1 MNKLLGRCLTPQDAP
16 EVWAYVRGLAAEVGC
31 ELPDHV
37 VVGLDPTFFVSAG
50 RPVPL
55 WHECVEGQTLFISLS
70 FARIMTHGEFRAML
84 GHELGHIK
92 ERHEDAS
99 LPAQLAADQVGARI
113 AGAHA
118 MATAVVKLAA
128 FSAYWNAA
136 VQHGFPTRETNYSR
150 AFAEIA
156 ALNARP
162 DIVRCLVEPPREAG
176 SLVERLRHLGTE
188 VGQVEGAAL
197 HVRPREPASLLIPGH
212 AELEEELAR
221 PRGSILGT
229 TRVLWFW
236 HPPLLLPERA
246 CCRCGVHNLPLA
258 NYCYECGVVL
268 PWGFEEEP
276 GKRVVERLVDAL
288 EMSRDDILSEG
299 FDLDAVVKEV
309 KWRLIDHA
317 WTAAKGDRRAAASV
331 LGIKPRRLVA
341 AIKRGRQS
349 FTLTE

>member
-1 MNKLLGRCLTPQDAP
+1 MNKLLGRSLTPQDAP
-16 EVWAYVRGLAAEVGC
+16 DVWAYVRGLAAEVGC

-70 FARIMTHGEFRAML
+70 FARIMTHDELRAML

-128 FSAYWNAA
+128 FGAYWNAA
-136 VQHGFPTRETNYSR
+136 VAHGFRAGETNYSH

-156 ALNARP
+156 ALNARL
-162 DIVRCLVEPPREAG
+162 DVVRCLVEPPRESGELAQ
-176 SLVERLRHLGTE
+176 RLHQLGTE
-188 VGQVEGAAL
+188 LRQVEGAAL
-197 HVRPREPASLLIPGH
+197 HVRPHAPASQLIPGYD
-212 AELEEELAR
+212 ALEEALAQQR
-221 PRGSILGT
+221 RCILDT
-229 TRVLWFW
+229 VRVMWSW
-236 HPPLLLPERA
+236 QPPLLLPERA
-246 CCRCGVHNLPLA
+246 CVRCGVHNLTVA
-258 NYCYECGVVL
+258 QYCYQCGIVL
-268 PWGFEEEP
+268 PWSFEDP
-276 GKRVVERLVDAL
+276 DRGVLERLVAGL
-288 EMSRDDILSEG
+288 GMSVDDVLSGAIE
-299 FDLDAVVKEV
+299 LDEVMAEV
-309 KWRLIDHA
+309 KWRLIQRA
-317 WTAAKGDRRAAASV
+317 CRVAKDDRRVAAHL

-341 AIKRGRQS
+341 NLRRGRPS
-349 FTLTE
+349 TLRLT